1 MKTIQPRTERYK
13 QYASR
18 HGQDAAGNP
27 SGGNLFRGLYN
38 IVILASCK
46 FCTTKKEGKSSL
58 QVWFAGRWFFLP
70 SQLRIKSLGASR
82 KKPPDVCLDQCIE
95 YGERVRDDESG
106 YYFMDS
112 PGNDLESIAGQVASG
127 CNVIFFVTGN
137 GVGMLRLQVISG
149 LVCLT

>member
-46 FCTTKKEGKSSL
+46 FCTTKKRGSRLSRCGL
-58 QVWFAGRWFFLP
+58 LVDGVFLP

-137 GVGMLRLQVISG
+137 GVGMLSFE
-149 LVCLT
+149 

>member
-1 MKTIQPRTERYK
+1 M
-13 QYASR
+13 
-18 HGQDAAGNP
+18 
-27 SGGNLFRGLYN
+27 
-38 IVILASCK
+38 
-46 FCTTKKEGKSSL
+46 
-58 QVWFAGRWFFLP
+58 
-70 SQLRIKSLGASR
+70 GASR

-137 GVGMLRLQVISG
+137 GVGMLSFK
-149 LVCLT
+149 